1 MVIDITLT
9 CLSRISAAFLAG
21 CCPFFSLNLHNTQSI
36 TATQLCRRPLARLH
50 RARIECMWVKRREAP
65 FYPHAFPKAC
75 PGPRSASALIPGCAA
90 RLRHSL
96 AFTGRMRKRA
106 KRLFT
111 LCPPESSLR
120 RLSPALSPPPGPLHP
135 TPPLLPGFYWMDEKT
150 REAPLYPHAF
160 PKACP
165 GPRSAS
171 ALTPARAAPP
181 HPATAPWLLLED
193 EKMRFAHFL
202 ILQ

>member
-1 MVIDITLT
+1 MHVGKKAR
-9 CLSRISAAFLAG
+9 SAFLPT
-21 CCPFFSLNLHNTQSI
+21 CIPESLPR
-36 TATQLCRRPLARLH
+36 AALCQRSHPGLRCAPAPLPGFYWTD
-50 RARIECMWVKRREAP
+50 EKTREAP
-65 FYPHAFPKAC
+65 LYPMP
-75 PGPRSASALIPGCAA
+75 PGQFAPAALASA
-90 RLRHSL
+90 
-96 AFTGRMRKRA
+96 
-106 KRLFT
+106 
-111 LCPPESSLR
+111 
-120 RLSPALSPPPGPLHP
+120 P
-135 TPPLLPGFYWMDEKT
+135 TPPLLPGFYWMDENT

>member
-50 RARIECMWVKRREAP
+50 RARIECMWEKR
-65 FYPHAFPKAC
+65 
-75 PGPRSASALIPGCAA
+75 
-90 RLRHSL
+90 
-96 AFTGRMRKRA
+96 
-106 KRLFT
+106 
-111 LCPPESSLR
+111 
-120 RLSPALSPPPGPLHP
+120 
-135 TPPLLPGFYWMDEKT
+135 